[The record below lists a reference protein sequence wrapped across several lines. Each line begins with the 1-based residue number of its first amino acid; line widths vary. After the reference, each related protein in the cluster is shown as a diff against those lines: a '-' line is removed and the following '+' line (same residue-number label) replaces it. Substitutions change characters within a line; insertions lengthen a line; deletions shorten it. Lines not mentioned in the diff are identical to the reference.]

1 MLQATCCPNVFD
13 APTVPKAYADCVQKI
28 HKQHKRTQICRCIC
42 LYTMLFGCS
51 PNKQVN
57 NKQTKFT
64 KRALLCLLLRTKVAG
79 HCAVRFEACRRFVF
93 VDCMRHLPSY
103 WSSVTQYLHTIHKFS
118 IELVGTI
125 LSLFLR
131 VVVILYVCVFVKVLH
146 CVARL

>member
-51 PNKQVN
+51 PNTQVN

-79 HCAVRFEACRRFVF
+79 RCAVRFEACRRFVF

-103 WSSVTQYLHTIHKFS
+103 GGGGGRPLHSTFIQSTNLASNLLEQF
-118 IELVGTI
+118 
-125 LSLFLR
+125 
-131 VVVILYVCVFVKVLH
+131 
-146 CVARL
+146 